1 MLAVSRYLTTCPLAI
16 FPLLRDRCSSGR
28 RQGCHGSHPSA
39 ASTGSQRPCRVGSV
53 LGGLCLGWALS
64 WVAASHRS
72 APSATPPPL
81 PMHSRASLFVVSAH
95 RGWPGQMTK
104 NQRSGTPI
112 APWMYITVLVFWN
125 EAESLQLPAAL
136 GAGDVLGR
144 GAFRMGSP
152 PPSNSYFLM
161 NAPSPVTKKN
171 PPKHL
176 KTIPLGYYVQSGKA
190 YHRAEMSKGNLM
202 SLTLRSSS

>member
-1 MLAVSRYLTTCPLAI
+1 MAAI
-16 FPLLRDRCSSGR
+16 HRQPALVPRDRAGWD
-28 RQGCHGSHPSA
+28 PSW
-39 ASTGSQRPCRVGSV
+39 VGSV
-53 LGGLCLGWALS
+53 LGGLCPGLLPATAQPALQ
-64 WVAASHRS
+64 
-72 APSATPPPL
+72 PPPPL

-112 APWMYITVLVFWN
+112 TPWMYITVLVFWN

-190 YHRAEMSKGNLM
+190 YHRAEMSKGNLT